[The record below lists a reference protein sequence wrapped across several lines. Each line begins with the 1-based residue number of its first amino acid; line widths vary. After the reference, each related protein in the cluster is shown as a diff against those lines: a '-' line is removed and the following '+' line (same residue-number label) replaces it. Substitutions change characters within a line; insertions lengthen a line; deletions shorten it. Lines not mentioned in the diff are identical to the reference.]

1 MLDALGKTINET
13 GVRLSNMIEDER
25 PDKVVFLIITDG
37 EENASREFTQNQ
49 IFEKI
54 KHQTEVYNWQFVYIG
69 ANQDSFSVSSNIGIR
84 ASSTMNWCSSSE
96 GTKSMYTKLSSTLN
110 VYRNSDSTKDFF
122 KN

>member
-49 IFEKI
+49 ISEKVNYPALKGEASI
-54 KHQTEVYNWQFVYIG
+54 AQVHQTRFFRNNLLKIVK
-69 ANQDSFSVSSNIGIR
+69 SNTSG
-84 ASSTMNWCSSSE
+84 
-96 GTKSMYTKLSSTLN
+96 
-110 VYRNSDSTKDFF
+110 
-122 KN
+122 